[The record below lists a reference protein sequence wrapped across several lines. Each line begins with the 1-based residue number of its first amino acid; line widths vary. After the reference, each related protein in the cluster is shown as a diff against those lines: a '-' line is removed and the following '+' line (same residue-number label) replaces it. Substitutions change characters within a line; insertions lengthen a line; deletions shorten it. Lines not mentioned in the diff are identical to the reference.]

1 MEGDARRV
9 PGRLGY
15 FDIVLTSPP
24 YLPASSGRE
33 SYARARAPSLIA
45 LGLKDQRGV
54 DGLAEESVGSMDGR
68 ETDPVELTDVQR
80 NLVAWLEADALRAIK
95 AGPTARYFLD
105 MRRALSEIARVLRPG
120 GLAVIVNGK
129 QSTFYRFSTRE
140 PLYTVPSAE
149 LLAEEAEQMGL
160 TVEALLD
167 VELKKANLNARPR
180 SLDDYF
186 ETLIVL
192 RKPG

>member
-1 MEGDARRV
+1 M
-9 PGRLGY
+9 
-15 FDIVLTSPP
+15 
-24 YLPASSGRE
+24 
-33 SYARARAPSLIA
+33 
-45 LGLKDQRGV
+45 
-54 DGLAEESVGSMDGR
+54 
-68 ETDPVELTDVQR
+68 
-80 NLVAWLEADALRAIK
+80 
-95 AGPTARYFLD
+95 
-105 MRRALSEIARVLRPG
+105 RPG

-149 LLAEEAEQMGL
+149 LLAEEAERTGL
-160 TVEALLD
+160 TVEALHD